1 MNGVRAI
8 VRVISPGSAPTKASV
23 REMTTTPV
31 YDSATPRAPVISE
44 IKNLW
49 QHRELIGVLINR
61 DLTVRYK
68 RSTLGMW
75 WTLLNPLLTTLV
87 LWIVFGQFFRFQ
99 IPGVPYVVYLL
110 SGILFITFLMQA
122 TLASASAIVTN
133 AGILTKVYVPP
144 EVFSF
149 SAALAAGANFVIS
162 MIALFVVQLI
172 TETGIPWTVIL
183 TPIPVAATLAL
194 TAGLGLLVASAAVA
208 FYDVID
214 LTGVLLQ
221 IVGYLT
227 PTFYPIEIVPAQ
239 FLWII
244 HANPLYSYLLVFRGF
259 VYEGVFAPGG
269 AFLYM
274 GVTSIGVL
282 ILGAW
287 TFSRVWRR
295 LVVVL

>member
-1 MNGVRAI
+1 
-8 VRVISPGSAPTKASV
+8 
-23 REMTTTPV
+23 MTTTPV
-31 YDSATPRAPVISE
+31 YDSATPRAPVVTE

-49 QHRELIGVLINR
+49 EHRELIGVLINR
-61 DLTVRYK
+61 DLTIRYK

-75 WTLLNPLLTTLV
+75 WTLLNPLLTTFV
-87 LWIVFGQFFRFQ
+87 LWIVFGQFFRFET
-99 IPGVPYVVYLL
+99 PGVPYVVYLL
-110 SGILFITFLMQA
+110 SGILFITFVMQA
-122 TLASASAIVTN
+122 TLASASAIVNN

-144 EVFSF
+144 EVFSS
-149 SAALAAGANFVIS
+149 SAALAAGANFAIS
-162 MIALFVVQLI
+162 MVALFVVQLI

-183 TPIPVAATLAL
+183 VPIPIIATLAL

-227 PTFYPIEIVPAQ
+227 PTFYPLDIVPDR
-239 FLWII
+239 FLWLIY
-244 HANPLYSYLLVFRGF
+244 ANPLHSYLLVFRGF
-259 VYEGVFAPGG
+259 VYEGVFASGW

-274 GVTSIGVL
+274 GATSIGIL

-287 TFSRVWRR
+287 TFSKIWRR

>member
-1 MNGVRAI
+1 MT
-8 VRVISPGSAPTKASV
+8 SSV
-23 REMTTTPV
+23 T
-31 YDSATPRAPVISE
+31 YDSDQARRPIVSE
-44 IKNLW
+44 ISNLW
-49 QHRELIGVLINR
+49 NYRELIRLLINR

-87 LWIVFGQFFRFQ
+87 LWIVFGQFFRFEV
-99 IPGVPYVVYLL
+99 PGVPYVVYLL
-110 SGILFITFLMQA
+110 SGILFITFFTQA
-122 TLASASAIVTN
+122 TLASASAIVNN

-149 SAALAAGANFVIS
+149 SSALAAGANFVIS

-172 TETGIPWTVIL
+172 TQTGIPWTVVL
-183 TPIPVAATLAL
+183 APIPVVATLAL
-194 TAGLGLLVASAAVA
+194 TAGLGLLVASAAIA

-227 PTFYPIEIVPAQ
+227 PTFYPISIVPLE
-239 FLWII
+239 FLWLLY
-244 HANPLYSYLLVFRGF
+244 ANPLYSYLLVFRGF
-259 VYEGVFAPGG
+259 VYEGVFAPGW

-287 TFSRVWRR
+287 IFSKVWRR
-295 LVVVL
+295 LVVLL

>member
-1 MNGVRAI
+1 
-8 VRVISPGSAPTKASV
+8 
-23 REMTTTPV
+23 MTTTPV
-31 YDSATPRAPVISE
+31 YDSATPRAPVVTE

-87 LWIVFGQFFRFQ
+87 LWIVFGQFFRFT
-99 IPGVPYVVYLL
+99 VP
-110 SGILFITFLMQA
+110 TQA
-122 TLASASAIVTN
+122 TLASASAIVN
-133 AGILTKVYVPP
+133 NSGILTKVYVPP

-149 SAALAAGANFVIS
+149 SAALAAAANFAIS
-162 MIALFVVQLI
+162 LIALFVVQLI
-172 TETGIPWTVIL
+172 TETGIPWTVVL
-183 TPIPVAATLAL
+183 TPIPVVATLAL
-194 TAGLGLLVASAAVA
+194 TAGLGLLVASAAIA

-227 PTFYPIEIVPAQ
+227 PTFYPISIVPLE
-239 FLWII
+239 FLWLLY
-244 HANPLYSYLLVFRGF
+244 ANPLYSYLLVFRGF
-259 VYEGVFAPGG
+259 VYEGVFAPGW

-287 TFSRVWRR
+287 IFSKVWRR
-295 LVVVL
+295 LVVLL